1 MIIPLSVSRFTAF
14 SIPLAHLTIHRHKSL
29 LAINDDI

>member
-1 MIIPLSVSRFTAF
+1 MSILLREFTVF